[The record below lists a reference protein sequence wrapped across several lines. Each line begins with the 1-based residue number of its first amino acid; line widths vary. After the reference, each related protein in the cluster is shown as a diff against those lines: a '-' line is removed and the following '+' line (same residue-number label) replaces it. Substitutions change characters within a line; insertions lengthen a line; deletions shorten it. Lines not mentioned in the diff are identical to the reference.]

1 MITRRILVTTLVNAY
16 GYEHRIYGRF
26 DAVKLI
32 NEGWQ
37 IKESKFKHYQ
47 MKEALFVKYGT
58 CLSNEE
64 AE

>member
-16 GYEHRIYGRF
+16 GYEHQIYGRY

-37 IKESKFKHYQ
+37 IKDSKFKHYQ
-47 MKEALFVKYGT
+47 MTEETFVKHAA
-58 CLSNEE
+58 CLTEE
-64 AE
+64 AEK